1 MTLKKGWF
9 LLVLLTLCMAL
20 FAGCTSSADMMPS
33 QSPAVSVSPMAS
45 PEITVTSMP
54 TNSPPAMG
62 AGLGADAGNGTL
74 EDAVRIAK
82 AVKAEAE
89 KLSEVDEAQAVV
101 AGNLALVGISY
112 DAQYQS
118 GLTQRLSGMVQ
129 TRAEAADT
137 TITTTHVTDDETLVK
152 QIKALYDQAEGNQIT
167 LSELQNGVLEL
178 SGSMSAAP
186 MATSTGAGT

>member
-1 MTLKKGWF
+1 
-9 LLVLLTLCMAL
+9 
-20 FAGCTSSADMMPS
+20 MMPS
-33 QSPAVSVSPMAS
+33 QSPEASVSPMAS
-45 PEITVTSMP
+45 PEVTVTSMP
-54 TNSPPAMG
+54 TNSPSSAAG
-62 AGLGADAGNGTL
+62 AGMGVTAGGGTI
-74 EDAVRIAK
+74 EDAVRIAQ
-82 AVKAEAE
+82 AVKTEAE

-101 AGNLALVGISY
+101 AGNLALVGITY

-118 GLTQRLSGMVQ
+118 GLTQRLTSMVE

-137 TITTTHVTDDETLVK
+137 TITTTHVTDDETMIA

-167 LSELQNGVLEL
+167 LAELQNGVLEL